1 MGALAQRLEKP
12 PQFGR
17 SSLKKPM
24 RTKLCLLAL
33 WSAILSA
40 QSLPRCGGETLSGKK
55 VELPDAAAGQP
66 ALIII
71 GFTHASQNQTRAWSQ
86 SVHNQFP
93 VWSIAVLEE
102 VPRLVRGMATHG
114 IKSSVPRE
122 QYDHFLLV
130 YHGEKELKQAA
141 GFDQPDDAYLLV
153 IDSTG
158 AIQWRSHGA
167 VTDAALDQI
176 RAAIK

>member
-1 MGALAQRLEKP
+1 
-12 PQFGR
+12 
-17 SSLKKPM
+17 M

-40 QSLPRCGGETLSGKK
+40 QSLPRCEGETLSGKK
-55 VELPDAAAGQP
+55 LALPDAAAGQP

-71 GFTHASQNQTRAWSQ
+71 GFTHASQNQTKAWGQ
-86 SVHNQFP
+86 RVHDQFP

-114 IKSSVPRE
+114 IKGSVPKE

-130 YHGEKELKQAA
+130 YNGEKELKQAA

-153 IDSTG
+153 IDSAG
-158 AIQWRSHGA
+158 AIKWRYHGA